1 MIPVGP
7 HEGRYVMYE
16 PVTHHAYLTVDN
28 DDRGAAAQGGGLIGA
43 FLLAPLTM

>member
-28 DDRGAAAQGGGLIGA
+28 NDRGQPHRAGD
-43 FLLAPLTM
+43 